1 MKHIS
6 LMKNKQLR
14 YWRWLL
20 HSIAGNYQGLE
31 NLRLVKV
38 LRELVQQ
45 WDPNIVFLSETKLNK
60 KGMKKVK
67 EKAGFIDG
75 LIIPKLD

>member
-1 MKHIS
+1 M
-6 LMKNKQLR
+6 
-14 YWRWLL
+14 
-20 HSIAGNYQGLE
+20 
-31 NLRLVKV
+31 KV

>member
-1 MKHIS
+1 M
-6 LMKNKQLR
+6 
-14 YWRWLL
+14 
-20 HSIAGNYQGLE
+20 IALGWNYQGLE

-38 LRELVQQ
+38 LRELVQR

-75 LIIPKLD
+75 LIIPKSD